1 LLAPGADY
9 TPLETTTPD
18 YLNGGG
24 VDDLNYAYQFNDET
38 LWIAGE
44 AVVQEMAVEA
54 EADE

>member
-1 LLAPGADY
+1 
-9 TPLETTTPD
+9 LETTTPD